1 MPGPR
6 FELCRID
13 DIPPGGSRG
22 FSLEAH
28 GRVEDIFVVSAP
40 FGLVA
45 YHNSCPH
52 TGVPLD
58 WVPDQFLNL
67 DGDLVQCSTHGALFR
82 IDDGVCVRGP
92 CVGRSLTP
100 VRVEVTEGRV
110 SVVLDAADEKDT

>member
-1 MPGPR
+1 MTSLT
-6 FELCRID
+6 FEICRVE

-22 FSLEAH
+22 FSLQAP
-28 GRVEDIFVVSAP
+28 GRIEDIFVVSASS
-40 FGLVA
+40 GLVA
-45 YHNSCPH
+45 YHNRCPH

-67 DGDLVQCSTHGALFR
+67 DGDLIQCATHGALFR

-100 VRVEVTEGRV
+100 VRVKVAAGRV
-110 SVVLDAADEKDT
+110 SVVLNAPDEKET